1 MRELDNK
8 EFFMSINV
16 TLDWTVIVGLV
27 GMIVTLLVYFLLQAQ
42 KLHGNGLVYQLMN
55 AIGALGVALSLLFG
69 AFNLSAFLLEAV
81 WFAISIYGIV
91 VARRIRVQ

>member
-1 MRELDNK
+1 
-8 EFFMSINV
+8 MSMNI
-16 TLDWTVIVGLV
+16 TIDWTVIVGLA
-27 GMIVTLLVYFLLQAQ
+27 GMIITLIAYFLLQAQ

-69 AFNLSAFLLEAV
+69 TFNLPAFLLEAIWLV
-81 WFAISIYGIV
+81 ISIYGIV